1 MATARR
7 NIEIIKGDDYL
18 HVVTIATRVAGVIVP
33 DDITGRTYSGQVGT
47 QALTIVVTD
56 AVNGE
61 ITLSIDDADT
71 AAMRVGA
78 CYNWFV
84 EQDAFGFIT
93 TILRGKATVVAQ

>member
-61 ITLSIDDADT
+61 ITLSLTDAIT
-71 AAMRVGA
+71 ASLPVGE
-78 CYNWFV
+78 CYSWFV
-84 EQDAFGFIT
+84 KQDAFGFIT
-93 TILRGKATVVAQ
+93 TIIRGKATVVAQ